1 MKGAFGKGHSKMAG
15 SSTAYTL
22 ETQEVW
28 SSFPA
33 VGIGVHILSCT
44 HTPMSVL
51 VIWHTAYGA
60 LLVLSLIHI

>member
-28 SSFPA
+28 RSFPHTTA

-60 LLVLSLIHI
+60 LLAI